1 MQRQIIHQYLAK
13 HYENWTEI
21 PLPALKGKSPLEA
34 VKDKQLRP
42 VVVELLKSIDQ
53 LEARR
58 IEQTGGEPFDVS
70 FLWER
75 LGVER

>member
-1 MQRQIIHQYLAK
+1 M
-13 HYENWTEI
+13 
-21 PLPALKGKSPLEA
+21 LEA
-34 VKDKQLRP
+34 VKDKKLRP
-42 VVVELLKSIDQ
+42 AVIELLKSIDQ